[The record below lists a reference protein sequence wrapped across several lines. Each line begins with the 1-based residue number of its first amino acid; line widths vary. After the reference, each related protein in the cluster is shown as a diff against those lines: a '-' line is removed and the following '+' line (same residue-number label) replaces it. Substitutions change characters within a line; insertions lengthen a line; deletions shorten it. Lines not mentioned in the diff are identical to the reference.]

1 MSRHSCTFT
10 YFSGKKER
18 QSDGCYCQPLDSEA
32 YVSMIVSTFGEFCG
46 QLSSLCLSSARVSMV
61 CQAPSTLE
69 AFYVNSHHS
78 NQLLKMQPLTLM
90 KNAHGAW
97 LTDQTPVVGGKWSF
111 GFALLV
117 IMVALC
123 NRADHYI
130 FAL

>member
-1 MSRHSCTFT
+1 
-10 YFSGKKER
+10 
-18 QSDGCYCQPLDSEA
+18 
-32 YVSMIVSTFGEFCG
+32 
-46 QLSSLCLSSARVSMV
+46 MV